1 MKIKDSELIINPD
14 GSIYHLNLK
23 PEQIADTIITVG
35 DPARVER
42 VAAHF
47 DKVDAKVQ
55 KREFYTQT
63 GTYKGKRLTVIST
76 GIGTDN
82 IDIVINE
89 IDALANIDLSTREV
103 KKDLKSLNFVR
114 IGTSGSIQKDIPV
127 DSFVVSEKGLG
138 FDGLLYYYEAEKVIN
153 QSFTTAINNHL
164 KIQAGKAT
172 PYMVDGSQDLIN
184 LLSQENKVF
193 KGITGTNVGFYG
205 PQGRVLRAKVSDP
218 DFIDQLVT
226 FNYEDKKVTNLE
238 METSAIFGL
247 SKLLG
252 HRAVAINAII
262 ANRATGN
269 FSENPKNAVDN
280 LIVYT
285 LDKLAQ
291 L

>member
-47 DKVDAKVQ
+47 DEVEVNVQ
-55 KREFYTQT
+55 KREFHTQT

-89 IDALANIDLSTREV
+89 IDALANIDLTTREV

-153 QSFTTAINNHL
+153 QTYTAAINKHL

-184 LLSQENKVF
+184 LLSQEDKVY

-226 FNYEDKKVTNLE
+226 FNCEDKKVTNLE

-262 ANRATGN
+262 ANRANGN
-269 FSENPKNAVDN
+269 FSENPKKAVDN
-280 LIVYT
+280 LIRYS

>member
-1 MKIKDSELIINPD
+1 MKIKESELIINPD
-14 GSIYHLNLK
+14 GSIYHVNLR

-47 DKVDAKVQ
+47 DKVETKVQ

-89 IDALANIDLSTREV
+89 LDALANIDLTTREV

-153 QSFTTAINNHL
+153 QTYTAAINKHL

-184 LLSQENKVF
+184 LLSQEDKVY

-262 ANRATGN
+262 ANRANGN
-269 FSENPKNAVDN
+269 FSENPKKAVDN
-280 LIVYT
+280 LIRYS
-285 LDKLAQ
+285 LNKLAQ